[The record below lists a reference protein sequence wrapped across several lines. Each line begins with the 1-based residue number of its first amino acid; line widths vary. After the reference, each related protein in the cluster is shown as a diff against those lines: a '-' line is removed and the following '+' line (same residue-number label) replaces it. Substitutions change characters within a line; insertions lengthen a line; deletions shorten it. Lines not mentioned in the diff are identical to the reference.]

1 MDYGARAPA
10 EATLVI
16 PAHATLVI
24 PAHAGISQPDP

>member
-24 PAHAGISQPDP
+24 PTHAGISQPDP

>member
-10 EATLVI
+10 DAALVI
-16 PAHATLVI
+16 PADATPVI